1 MVTPIKFRSPK
12 EEKEAPKKDE
22 EKAPLIKHEF
32 GSRKTWVYT
41 WNNYTDADIEQL
53 KLLEVNMHRC
63 CKEIGENGTHHL
75 QGAITFKRTYRLAAL
90 KKLFPKV
97 HWEPAKS
104 ADPENYCIKG
114 EIVIDIKKNEQG
126 KRNDLSEAIA
136 IATSQGIKKCAKE
149 HPETFVKY
157 YKGIK
162 ELLFTTHEDQEWF
175 ATEVIVLIGPPGCG
189 KSKEA
194 RRIDPTLYNVP
205 EPINGTVWFDGY
217 TGQETILLDDF
228 YGWLRYHTLLQ
239 ITDGYPMKLPIKG
252 GFVHRNWKRVI
263 ITSNKPPEEWYTRA
277 EIDALKRRI
286 TLECDCDRS
295 GVGNT
300 NHPTS
305 DSQCLLD

>member
-1 MVTPIKFRSPK
+1 MVTPIKWKSPK
-12 EEKEAPKKDE
+12 EAKEATIDYGAK
-22 EKAPLIKHEF
+22 
-32 GSRKTWVYT
+32 RTWVYT
-41 WNNYTDADIEQL
+41 WNNFTDADIEQL

-63 CKEIGENGTHHL
+63 CKEIGEKGTHHL

-97 HWEPAKS
+97 HWEPARA

-157 YKGIK
+157 HKGIK
-162 ELLFTTHEDQEWF
+162 ELLFTIHEDQEWF

-189 KSKEA
+189 KSREA

-205 EPINGTVWFDGY
+205 EPINVEWFDGY

-239 ITDGYPMKLPIKG
+239 LTDGYSMKLPIKG
-252 GFVHRNWKRVI
+252 GFIHRNWKRVI
-263 ITSNKPPEEWYTRA
+263 ITSNKPPEEWYTRD

-286 TLECDCDRS
+286 TQLCDCDRS

-305 DSQCLLD
+305 DSICLLD